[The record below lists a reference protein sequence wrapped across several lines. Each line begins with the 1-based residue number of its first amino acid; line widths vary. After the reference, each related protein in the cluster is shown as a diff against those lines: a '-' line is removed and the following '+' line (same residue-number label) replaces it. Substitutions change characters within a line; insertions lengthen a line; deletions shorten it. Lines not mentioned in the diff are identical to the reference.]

1 MKIVAYSLATLVGLF
16 VLAVFVAL
24 NISVQQLVDF
34 ESLGMEV
41 ENSDDARVKSG
52 SLRMRS
58 ADLVELGIFEVS
70 WNWCPNRVILNWCT
84 NLDSESIQ
92 LEGQLGYKLSGALN
106 VSRTQFEL
114 SSLSIFGVMSG
125 LLDAQLTGQIQSLDI
140 VDFDC
145 PLRNAK
151 NLSALIEMRAP
162 KILGNPLESIRADI
176 SQSESDYVI
185 DLSGDQV
192 SGGFQVNSAL
202 MYSGKGEMTPPPNL
216 IGLMDSMAI
225 PLGNGRYGWELEG
238 EIPC

>member
-1 MKIVAYSLATLVGLF
+1 MAAYSLVALVGLF
-16 VLAVFVAL
+16 FLAAFVVLNL
-24 NISVQQLVDF
+24 SVQQLVDF

-41 ENSDDARVKSG
+41 ENSGDARVKSG

-70 WNWCPNRVILNWCT
+70 WNWCPNRIILNWCAG
-84 NLDSESIQ
+84 LDSASAKA
-92 LEGQLGYKLSGALN
+92 EGQLGYKLSGVLN
-106 VSRTQFEL
+106 LSATQFEL
-114 SSLSIFGVMSG
+114 SSLSILGVVPG

-151 NLSALIEMRAP
+151 NLNALIEMRNP
-162 KILGNPLESIRADI
+162 KILGNPLENIRADI
-176 SQSESDYVI
+176 SQTESDYLV
-185 DLSGDQV
+185 DLSGDQI
-192 SGGFQVNSAL
+192 SGGFRVDSSL
-202 MYSGKGEMTPPPNL
+202 IYSGKGEMTPPENL
-216 IGLMDSMAI
+216 VGLMDSMAI